1 MKTRKTLSAFLAVL
15 ALCVAPLAAQG
26 SSRSATATAQIHVD
40 GQLTLATTVNM
51 NFGTVFSNAGVV
63 ASASV
68 PTQATWAGSVSAGA
82 NLSVSIAVPSSLSDG
97 VGHSLSFACGS
108 TSGFIQADASGTSTF
123 NPSTGLSS
131 FAIAPTSS
139 GAFSIHLGQD
149 AGTAS
154 CSVDVGSLQSGGLF
168 KSYSGNIVATVT
180 VL

>member
-1 MKTRKTLSAFLAVL
+1 MKTFSAVL
-15 ALCVAPLAAQG
+15 IAVAIVCAPLAAQG
-26 SSRSATATAQIHVD
+26 SSKSATATASIHVD
-40 GQLTLATTVNM
+40 GQLTLATTSNL

-82 NLSVSIAVPSSLSDG
+82 NLSISVAVPSSLSDG
-97 VGHSLSFACGS
+97 ASHSLSFACGS

-123 NPSTGLSS
+123 NPATGLSS
-131 FAIAPTSS
+131 FAIAPSSS

-149 AGTAS
+149 AGSGS
-154 CSVDVGSLQSGGLF
+154 CTVDVGSLQSGGLF
-168 KSYSGNIVATVT
+168 KTYSGNVVATVT